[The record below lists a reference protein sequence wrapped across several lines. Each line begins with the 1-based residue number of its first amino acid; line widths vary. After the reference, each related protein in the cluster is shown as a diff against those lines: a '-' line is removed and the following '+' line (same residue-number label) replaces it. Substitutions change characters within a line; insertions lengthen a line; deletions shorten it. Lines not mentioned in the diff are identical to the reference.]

1 MPRLL
6 FGVDTLSYFHGN
18 KDGVINLGTVNPA
31 ADQPV
36 DQYGKP
42 YNRLALVFT
51 LLVGTFST
59 FLTSTMLTTAFP
71 TLMKSFSISANTV
84 QWLTTGFMLVMGIVI
99 PITGFFLQRF
109 DSRKLYLSAIL
120 IFMGGTLICLFAQSF
135 WQILI
140 GRLVQASGV
149 GITAP
154 VYQTIMTSIFPPSK
168 RGAAMGSAGIVI
180 GLAPAIGPTF
190 SGWLLIHFS
199 WRMLFLSIMPI
210 SLLVLVMGWFT
221 LRKVLPTKKA
231 PVDWLS
237 VLMSM
242 VGFGSMLFAFSSVGD
257 YQWTDPIVYVTLT
270 VGVIVVGL
278 FVWRSTKIKNPL
290 LQFKVFEHPEF
301 TLSAF
306 LVAVSF
312 MSMNGF
318 TLVLPLY
325 LQTVRGETPLASG
338 LTLLP
343 GAIVIGAMNPIT
355 GRIFDRLGARNM
367 AITGMFL
374 LTVTTAAFIP
384 ITATTPVIS
393 IVCLYTVRMFGISMV
408 MMPVTTT
415 GMNALP
421 LELISDGTV
430 VNNTARQV
438 FASMGTAV
446 LVSVM
451 SNVTLHHTPGATMAH
466 QLPIL
471 YRKLAVQA
479 NVVGFRYAF
488 GIATVFALLG
498 LLLTFFLKTS
508 KEVR

>member
-1 MPRLL
+1 MDSEALETGR
-6 FGVDTLSYFHGN
+6 
-18 KDGVINLGTVNPA
+18 
-31 ADQPV
+31 PV
-36 DQYGKP
+36 DQNGRP
-42 YNRLALVFT
+42 YNRLALVLT
-51 LLVGTFST
+51 LLIGTFST

-120 IFMGGTLICLFAQSF
+120 IFFAGTVLCYFATSF
-135 WQILI
+135 WTILI
-140 GRLVQASGV
+140 GRLIQASGV

-190 SGWLLIHFS
+190 SGWLLIHYS

-210 SLLVLVMGWFT
+210 SMVVLVMGWFT

-231 PVDWLS
+231 PIDWLS
-237 VLMSM
+237 VLMSV

-278 FVWRSTKIKNPL
+278 FVWRSLKIKNPL

-301 TLSAF
+301 TLSAI

-325 LQTVRGETPLASG
+325 LQTVRGESPLASG

-367 AITGMFL
+367 AITGMLL

-384 ITATTPVIS
+384 ITATTPVID

-421 LELISDGTV
+421 LTLIGDGTV

-451 SNVTLHHTPGATMAH
+451 SNVTANHTPEQVVAHAT
-466 QLPIL
+466 PIL
-471 YRKLAVQA
+471 FKKLALQA

-488 GIATVFALLG
+488 AIATAFAVLG
-498 LLLTFFLKTS
+498 LLLTFFLKERR
-508 KEVR
+508 EVN

>member
-1 MPRLL
+1 MADNVST
-6 FGVDTLSYFHGN
+6 VDH
-18 KDGVINLGTVNPA
+18 
-31 ADQPV
+31 PV
-36 DQYGKP
+36 DQQGRL
-42 YNRLALVFT
+42 YNRIALVLT
-51 LLVGTFST
+51 LLIGTFST

-84 QWLTTGFMLVMGIVI
+84 QWLTTGFMLVMGIVM

-120 IFMGGTLICLFAQSF
+120 IFLAGTIACYFATDF
-135 WQILI
+135 WEILL
-140 GRLVQASGV
+140 GRLIQASGV

-168 RGAAMGSAGIVI
+168 RGAAMGTAGLVV

-190 SGWLLIHFS
+190 SGWLLIHYS

-210 SLLVLVMGWFT
+210 SLVVLVLGWFT
-221 LRKVLPTKKA
+221 LRKVLPTRKA
-231 PVDWLS
+231 PIDWLS

-242 VGFGSMLFAFSSVGD
+242 IGFGSMLFAFSSVGD

-270 VGVIVVGL
+270 VGVIVVAL
-278 FVWRSTKIKNPL
+278 FVWRSTRIKNPL
-290 LQFKVFEHPEF
+290 LQFKVFEHKEF
-301 TLSAF
+301 TLSAI
-306 LVAVSF
+306 LVSVSF

-325 LQTVRGETPLASG
+325 LQTVRGESPLASG

-343 GAIVIGAMNPIT
+343 GAIVIGVMNPIT
-355 GRIFDRLGARNM
+355 GRIFDRLGVRNM
-367 AITGMFL
+367 AIAGMFL
-374 LTVTTAAFIP
+374 LTVTTASFIT
-384 ITATTPVIS
+384 ITATTPVID
-393 IVCLYTVRMFGISMV
+393 IVSLYTVRMLGISMV

-421 LELISDGTV
+421 LRLIGDGTV

-438 FASMGTAV
+438 FASMGTAI

-451 SNVTLHHTPGATMAH
+451 SNVTTARTPGHAVAQAT
-466 QLPIL
+466 PIL
-471 YRKLAVQA
+471 FKKLALQA

-488 GIATVFALLG
+488 AIAASFAVLG
-498 LLLTFFLKTS
+498 LILTFFLKDT
-508 KEVR
+508 KGAQ

>member
-1 MPRLL
+1 MADNVST
-6 FGVDTLSYFHGN
+6 VDH
-18 KDGVINLGTVNPA
+18 
-31 ADQPV
+31 PV
-36 DQYGKP
+36 DQQGRP
-42 YNRLALVFT
+42 YNRIALVLT
-51 LLVGTFST
+51 LLIGTFST

-84 QWLTTGFMLVMGIVI
+84 QWLTTGFMLVMGIVM

-120 IFMGGTLICLFAQSF
+120 IFLAGTIACYFATDF
-135 WQILI
+135 WEILL
-140 GRLVQASGV
+140 GRLIQASGV

-168 RGAAMGSAGIVI
+168 RGAAMGTAGLVV

-190 SGWLLIHFS
+190 SGWLLIHYS

-210 SLLVLVMGWFT
+210 SLVVLVLGWFT
-221 LRKVLPTKKA
+221 LRKVLPTRKA
-231 PVDWLS
+231 PIDWLS

-242 VGFGSMLFAFSSVGD
+242 IGFGSMLFAFSSVGD

-270 VGVIVVGL
+270 VGVIVVAL
-278 FVWRSTKIKNPL
+278 FVWRSTRIKNPL
-290 LQFKVFEHPEF
+290 LQFKVFEHKEF
-301 TLSAF
+301 TLSAI
-306 LVAVSF
+306 LVSVSF

-325 LQTVRGETPLASG
+325 LQTVRGESPLASG

-343 GAIVIGAMNPIT
+343 GAIVIGVMNPIT
-355 GRIFDRLGARNM
+355 GRIFDRLGVRNM
-367 AITGMFL
+367 AIAGMFL
-374 LTVTTAAFIP
+374 LTVTTASFIT
-384 ITATTPVIS
+384 ITATTPVID
-393 IVCLYTVRMFGISMV
+393 IVSLYTVRMLGISMV

-421 LELISDGTV
+421 LRLIGDGTV

-438 FASMGTAV
+438 FASMGTAI

-451 SNVTLHHTPGATMAH
+451 SNVTTARTPGHAVAQAT
-466 QLPIL
+466 PIL
-471 YRKLAVQA
+471 FKKLALQA

-488 GIATVFALLG
+488 AIAASFAVLG
-498 LLLTFFLKTS
+498 LILTFFLKDT
-508 KEVR
+508 KGAQ

>member
-1 MPRLL
+1 MTNEVS
-6 FGVDTLSYFHGN
+6 G
-18 KDGVINLGTVNPA
+18 
-31 ADQPV
+31 QPV
-36 DQYGKP
+36 DQDGRP
-42 YNRLALVFT
+42 YNRIALVLT
-51 LLVGTFST
+51 MLIGTFST

-71 TLMKSFSISANTV
+71 TLMTSFHINANTV

-120 IFMGGTLICLFAQSF
+120 IFSVGTVICYFAQSF
-135 WQILI
+135 WVILI
-140 GRLVQASGV
+140 GRLVQAAGV

-154 VYQTIMTSIFPPSK
+154 VYQTIMTSIFPPSQ
-168 RGAAMGSAGIVI
+168 RGAAMGTAGIVI

-190 SGWLLIHFS
+190 SGWLLIHYS
-199 WRMLFLSIMPI
+199 WRMLFLAIMPI
-210 SLLVLVMGWFT
+210 SLIVLVLGWFT

-231 PVDWLS
+231 PIDWLS
-237 VLMSM
+237 VLMSV

-270 VGVIVVGL
+270 IGVIVVAL
-278 FVWRSTKIKNPL
+278 FVWRSLKIKNPL
-290 LQFKVFEHPEF
+290 LQLKVFKNGEF

-306 LVAVSF
+306 LVAVAF

-325 LQTVRGETPLASG
+325 LQTIRGESPLASG

-355 GRIFDRLGARNM
+355 GRVFDRLGARNM

-374 LTVTTAAFIP
+374 LTVTTASFIP
-384 ITATTPVIS
+384 ITATTPVIY
-393 IVCLYTVRMFGISMV
+393 IVSLYTVRMFGISMV

-421 LELISDGTV
+421 LNLISDGTV

-451 SNVTLHHTPGATMAH
+451 SNVTNNQTPGRDVATATPVLFKH
-466 QLPIL
+466 
-471 YRKLAVQA
+471 LALQA

-488 GIATVFALLG
+488 LIATIFGLMGLG
-498 LLLTFFLKTS
+498 LTFLLKKSS
-508 KEVR
+508 KEAA

>member
-1 MPRLL
+1 MNSI
-6 FGVDTLSYFHGN
+6 DT
-18 KDGVINLGTVNPA
+18 T
-31 ADQPV
+31 DQPV

-51 LLVGTFST
+51 LLIGTFST

-71 TLMKSFSISANTV
+71 TLMRSFNISATTV
-84 QWLTTGFMLVMGIVI
+84 QWLTTGFMLMMGIVI

-109 DSRKLYLSAIL
+109 DSRKLYLAAIV
-120 IFMGGTLICLFAQSF
+120 IFFLGTVICYFAQSF
-135 WQILI
+135 WIILV
-140 GRLVQASGV
+140 GRLVEAAGV
-149 GITAP
+149 GITSP

-168 RGAAMGSAGIVI
+168 RGAAMGSAGIVV

-190 SGWLLIHFS
+190 AGWILIHYS

-210 SLLVLVMGWFT
+210 SLIVMIMGFFT

-231 PVDWLS
+231 PVDWFS
-237 VLMSM
+237 VVMSM
-242 VGFGSMLFAFSSVGD
+242 FGFGSMLFAFSSVGQ
-257 YQWTDPIVYVTLT
+257 YSWGDPIVYGTLI
-270 VGVIVVGL
+270 VGVLIVAM
-278 FVWRSTKIKNPL
+278 FIWRSLKIKNPL
-290 LQFKVFEHPEF
+290 LQFKVFEHSDF
-301 TLSAF
+301 TLSAA
-306 LVAVSF
+306 LVSVSF

-325 LQTVRGETPLASG
+325 LQTIRGESPLASG

-343 GAIVIGAMNPIT
+343 GAITIGVMNPIT

-367 AITGMFL
+367 SMAGML
-374 LTVTTAAFIP
+374 ILTITTASFIP
-384 ITATTPVIS
+384 ITSQTPVLYLVS
-393 IVCLYTVRMFGISMV
+393 LYTVRMFGISMV

-421 LELISDGTV
+421 LNLIGDGTV

-451 SNVTLHHTPGATMAH
+451 ANVTLNHTPGTTVAKATPV
-466 QLPIL
+466 LFK
-471 YRKLAVQA
+471 KLALDA
-479 NVVGFRYAF
+479 NVLGFRYAF
-488 GIATVFALLG
+488 FIATVFSVIG
-498 LLLTFFLKTS
+498 FILTFFLKKDTR
-508 KEVR
+508 EAY